1 MTKSVSTLG
10 SIVAGSTDAT
20 SELTGY
26 ALVLLQNLCSACSL
40 TFSKES
46 ALSSMEL
53 VLLNSAAGSIICSF
67 LAFQLEFDTVLAFPH
82 LLDARF
88 LAITG
93 VMCCVCVLYQFSIF
107 ICTLHNSA
115 LATSVTGNI
124 KDLVSTVCGFLFFP
138 DAQIRL
144 NNVAGVMLS
153 FVGAYS
159 FSYLKYLAF
168 TQAEVQVAAAEASR
182 EEETR
187 KNRKQQ

>member
-1 MTKSVSTLG
+1 MSTLG

-20 SELTGY
+20 SELAGY

-82 LLDARF
+82 LFDAHF
-88 LAITG
+88 LAIAG
-93 VMCCVCVLYQFSIF
+93 VMCYVCVLYQFSIF

-115 LATSVTGNI
+115 LVTSVTGNI

-144 NNVAGVMLS
+144 SNVAGVVLS
-153 FVGAYS
+153 FIGAYS

-168 TQAEVQVAAAEASR
+168 TQAEAHVAAAEASS
-182 EEETR
+182 EETM